1 MCVCVFVFEQPCEDG
16 MKCCVH
22 YHQGA
27 GELHHCALIT
37 ATFVWKE
44 AAVNLGTH
52 TCDKPAF
59 KFAMFLLVLN
69 SYQSP
74 ALFRRAFDTAVYLEA

>member
-1 MCVCVFVFEQPCEDG
+1 MCVCVFEQPCEDG
-16 MKCCVH
+16 IECCVH

-52 TCDKPAF
+52 AYDKPAF

-69 SYQSP
+69 SYQCP
-74 ALFRRAFDTAVYLEA
+74 ALFCRAFDTAVYLEG